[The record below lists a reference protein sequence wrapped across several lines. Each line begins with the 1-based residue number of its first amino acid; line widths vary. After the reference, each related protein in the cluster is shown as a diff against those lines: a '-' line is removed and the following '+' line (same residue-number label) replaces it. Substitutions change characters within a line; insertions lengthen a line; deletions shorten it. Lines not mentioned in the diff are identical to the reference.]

1 MADDAVRPP
10 QHQEHQPGSRTDM
23 DPRPRDCG
31 LDYKGSGKLAGKV
44 AIVTGGDS
52 GIGRATAVAF
62 AKEGADVAI
71 VYKDEACDAEG
82 AARLITDA
90 GQRCHGFMGDIGDP
104 EFCREVVEKTVERLG
119 RLDIV
124 VNNASEQ
131 HVQESL
137 EGISPEQLERTFR
150 TNVFGMFYLT
160 QAALPH
166 LQEGSAI
173 ITTSS
178 VTAFKGNPKLV
189 DYSCTKGAQVA
200 FTRSLAEQLMDK
212 KIRVNAVAP
221 GPVWTP
227 LIPASFD
234 EEKVATFGQDNPQG
248 RAADADEIAPAFV
261 YLASDDSRFV
271 TGQVMHVNGGAYFG

>member
-1 MADDAVRPP
+1 
-10 QHQEHQPGSRTDM
+10 
-23 DPRPRDCG
+23 
-31 LDYKGSGKLAGKV
+31 
-44 AIVTGGDS
+44 
-52 GIGRATAVAF
+52 
-62 AKEGADVAI
+62 
-71 VYKDEACDAEG
+71 
-82 AARLITDA
+82 ITDA
-90 GQRCHGFMGDIGDP
+90 GRRAHGFMGDLGDP

-131 HVQESL
+131 HVQDRL
-137 EGISPEQLERTFR
+137 EDLPPEQLERTFR

-160 QAALPH
+160 QAALRH
-166 LQEGSAI
+166 MGEGSAI
-173 ITTSS
+173 VTTTS

-200 FTRSLAEQLMDK
+200 FTRSMAEQLMER

-234 EEKVATFGQDNPQG
+234 EEKVAKFGQDNPQG

-261 YLASDDSRFV
+261 YLASDDASFV
-271 TGQVMHVNGGAYFG
+271 TGQIIHVNGGAYFG

>member
-1 MADDAVRPP
+1 MADDARPP
-10 QHQEHQPGSRTDM
+10 QQQDHQPGTRDEM
-23 DPRPRDCG
+23 EPKPRDCAA
-31 LDYKGSGKLAGKV
+31 DYRGSGKLTGKV
-44 AIVTGGDS
+44 ALITGGDS
-52 GIGRATAVAF
+52 GIGKAAAVAF

-71 VYKDEACDAEG
+71 VYKDERCDAQG
-82 AARLITDA
+82 TAALIDAA

-119 RLDIV
+119 RLDIL
-124 VNNASEQ
+124 VNNAAEQ
-131 HVQESL
+131 HVQERL
-137 EGISPEQLERTFR
+137 EDITPDQLERTFR
-150 TNVFGMFYLT
+150 TNIFACFFMT

-166 LQEGSAI
+166 MGEGSAI
-173 ITTSS
+173 VNTTS

-189 DYSCTKGAQVA
+189 DYSSTKGAQVS
-200 FTRSLAEQLMDK
+200 FTRSLAEQLIER

-234 EEKVATFGQDNPQG
+234 AEKVAEFGQDNPQG
-248 RAADADEIAPAFV
+248 RAAEADELAPAYV

-271 TGQVMHVNGGAYFG
+271 TGQVIHINGGAYYG